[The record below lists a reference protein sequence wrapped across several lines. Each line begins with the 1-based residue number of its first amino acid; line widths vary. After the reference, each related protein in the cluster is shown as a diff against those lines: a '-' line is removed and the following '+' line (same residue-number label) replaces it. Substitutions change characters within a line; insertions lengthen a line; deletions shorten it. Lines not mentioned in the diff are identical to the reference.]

1 MQNFETL
8 INLIN
13 QTHSVLKS
21 NAAFAVNVSLTV
33 RNWLVGYYIVN
44 YEQNGNDRARYGEKT
59 VKKLSENLNSKDG
72 FSYRNLQLYKQFFVQ
87 YQNLLPAIQS
97 FMLNIGDNAKNLS
110 KQLPSAEILKN
121 ENISMKTE
129 EKQIMQSP
137 IAQFKRR
144 NDLSLDPDR
153 ILSKLSYTHFVQLL
167 AIDDPLKR
175 VFYEIEC
182 IRGTW
187 NVRELQRQI
196 YSSYFERSGL
206 SQNKEKL
213 SDLVHLSSSQL
224 EPNDIIQSPFM
235 FEFLGLNT
243 SALVTETELEQAL
256 IDNLKN
262 FLLELGYGFCFEA
275 RQKRILIGDEYF
287 FVDLVFY
294 HRVLKCHVL
303 IELKNDKFKQHYI
316 SQLDTYL
323 NYYREEVRLP
333 EDNPPVGI
341 LLCTHKNNALV
352 KYATASLDKNIFVQK
367 YLLKLPATEEIEEY
381 IKKLIK

>member
-1 MQNFETL
+1 
-8 INLIN
+8 
-13 QTHSVLKS
+13 
-21 NAAFAVNVSLTV
+21 
-33 RNWLVGYYIVN
+33 
-44 YEQNGNDRARYGEKT
+44 
-59 VKKLSENLNSKDG
+59 
-72 FSYRNLQLYKQFFVQ
+72 
-87 YQNLLPAIQS
+87 
-97 FMLNIGDNAKNLS
+97 
-110 KQLPSAEILKN
+110 
-121 ENISMKTE
+121 
-129 EKQIMQSP
+129 
-137 IAQFKRR
+137 
-144 NDLSLDPDR
+144 
-153 ILSKLSYTHFVQLL
+153 VQLL